1 MGSMYNYKSG
11 RRHYK
16 SISLQNAL
24 DNFFARHKDKA
35 DFHIVHLWE
44 NWDMVMGEY
53 LAKVALPLG
62 AKEKTLFVGAEDN
75 MLMHELS
82 FYTPEILGR
91 ANAFMQAEYFDKV
104 HLSPLQGRVPLYPF
118 PAAHGNWQ
126 RPDERPRPENLG
138 KLIFDPATPVGK
150 AYASY
155 VKSFE

>member
-1 MGSMYNYKSG
+1 MYNFYKTG

-16 SISLQNAL
+16 SIPVQNAL
-24 DNFFARHKDKA
+24 DNFFARHRNKA
-35 DFHIVHLWE
+35 NFHIVHLWE

-53 LAKVALPLG
+53 LTKVALPLG
-62 AKEKTLFVGAEDN
+62 SKEKTLLIGTEDN

-91 ANAFMQAEYFDKV
+91 ANAFMREEYFDKV

-118 PAAHGNWQ
+118 PATPGSGQ

-138 KLIFDPATPVGK
+138 KLILDPSTPVGK
-150 AYASY
+150 AYTSY
-155 VKSFE
+155 VKSFEP